1 MCDTMGTIN
10 LVLRVAPNGVPTVRG
25 PLLRGIRCQAVREM
39 LLPCPPRGYS
49 AADATAQCPKAKRPV
64 GVGVGCLSR
73 GGSWVS
79 PWQELLL
86 LSCWNVS
93 SPPPESFASCPLSLL
108 NSPIP
113 PSAGSPTPTHNRTDS
128 SQARR
133 ESLHHN
139 YSMAASENLR
149 SESLLWN

>member
-1 MCDTMGTIN
+1 MQSTPLQDGRMCDTMGTRN

-93 SPPPESFASCPLSLL
+93 SPPPGYSPSCSLPSKFPHPSKRWL
-108 NSPIP
+108 PHSHPQQNRLIPGQEGKSPP
-113 PSAGSPTPTHNRTDS
+113 QLPHGSI
-128 SQARR
+128 
-133 ESLHHN
+133 
-139 YSMAASENLR
+139 
-149 SESLLWN
+149 